1 MVQRASAS
9 GSGVGAG
16 VGATSDSCAGV
27 GAAGYVGSDASVAQ
41 AEKRAHR
48 SANVSTRINLLLKTI
63 SDTFLCIPNNI
74 ATD

>member
-16 VGATSDSCAGV
+16 VGAASGCCAV
-27 GAAGYVGSDASVAQ
+27 VAAAGSVGSDASIAQ
-41 AEKRAHR
+41 AEKRAHT
-48 SANVSTRINLLLKTI
+48 SASMSTRINLLLKTI
-63 SDTFLCIPNNI
+63 FDTFLYIPNNI

>member
-16 VGATSDSCAGV
+16 VGAASGSCAGV
-27 GAAGYVGSDASVAQ
+27 GIGSVGSDASIAQ
-41 AEKRAHR
+41 AEKRAHT
-48 SANVSTRINLLLKTI
+48 SASMSTRINLLLKTI
-63 SDTFLCIPNNI
+63 FDTFLYIPNNI